1 MIEGHHVT
9 HEFGST
15 FFLNCK
21 SADMSCCKP
30 EADMDDACRGK
41 MQVAPTWYAAFASSL
56 NHEKM
61 VMLTEEMCTANGN
74 S

>member
-1 MIEGHHVT
+1 
-9 HEFGST
+9 
-15 FFLNCK
+15 
-21 SADMSCCKP
+21 MSCCKP